1 MEDTNMTK
9 KEYQKPSMEIIEADM
24 ELQLLVGSLADV
36 TTSGLGLEDLE
47 LDEDGEIPDLGW

>member
-1 MEDTNMTK
+1 MTK
-9 KEYQKPSMEIIEADM
+9 KEYQKPTMEIIEADM

>member
-1 MEDTNMTK
+1 MEDTDMTK
-9 KEYQKPSMEIIEADM
+9 KEYQKPTMEIIEADM

>member
-1 MEDTNMTK
+1 MEDTNMKK